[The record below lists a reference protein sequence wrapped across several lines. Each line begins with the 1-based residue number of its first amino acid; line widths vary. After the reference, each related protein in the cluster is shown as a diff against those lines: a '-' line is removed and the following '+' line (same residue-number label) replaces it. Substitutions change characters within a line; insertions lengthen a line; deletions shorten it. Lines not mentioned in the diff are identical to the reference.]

1 MTIKERCEVMM
12 LAFTFIDPS
21 KQEGIDIMNQTLNSL
36 SITFEDFK
44 DFLEGLPQNEN
55 ARFAVY
61 NDVSKF
67 STEDKGTVRNLIF
80 KAYSQGGKQGTDYA
94 VFYFKEIIDECDLA
108 NARIQ
113 I

>member
-1 MTIKERCEVMM
+1 MSKIRGMYRSYCHDRDTECRELMTGGNEM
-12 LAFTFIDPS
+12 
-21 KQEGIDIMNQTLNSL
+21 
-36 SITFEDFK
+36 EDFK
-44 DFLEGLPQNEN
+44 DFLEGLPHNEN

-67 STEDKGTVRNLIF
+67 SVEDKGTVRNIIF

-94 VFYFKEIIDECDLA
+94 VFYFKEIIDQCDLA

>member
-12 LAFTFIDPS
+12 LAFTFIDHS
-21 KQEGIDIMNQTLNSL
+21 KQEGLDVMNHTLNSL
-36 SITFEDFK
+36 AITFEDFK
-44 DFLEGLPQNEN
+44 DFLEGLPHNEN

-67 STEDKGTVRNLIF
+67 SVEDKGTVRNLIF

-94 VFYFKEIIDECDLA
+94 VFYFKEIIDQCDLA